1 MSRKATI
8 IVSLALL
15 LLVAVLS
22 TLFLQR
28 HSLSH
33 ILEQKI
39 ISHIEEEIGRKIA
52 FSDSQIH
59 IRPFYW
65 QWNNAVLSDRKS
77 GEVLLKAKTVR
88 IYLDLGPLRVKV
100 VSIRELRFTDPIL
113 TVVRYPDG
121 RTNLAGLFPKRP
133 PTAWHVMIDKIDVTH
148 GRILYDDRLAH
159 RAVNLQGV
167 RAHILP
173 DLKNKKGSGDLTAY
187 GYYKDQKVLQKGLR
201 IKGGVA
207 VDFDAETRSLRTA
220 RVDVLRIDL
229 TAGSKLKARG
239 MIYGNGTID
248 LSGDIALSLS
258 DIAEYIPDQKG
269 LQGKIMFS
277 GGVKGSLASPEVE
290 GGVIAEELS
299 YDAIRYGN
307 LKGEIA
313 YKEDLLKLTNLRSE
327 VLNGRIEG
335 GIEIDFRE
343 MPPAYHVALKGEDLK
358 PYAMINRYQPGLQ
371 QKIRED
377 GVVSAE
383 IEARGQVPRDS
394 KEMARNSVEAR
405 GWLNYKDEVQR
416 LTFSGEIKEGR
427 HISLGIT
434 GELTDIAHY
443 VKIPRFPLHGAASLN
458 GEISGTMDMPVI
470 SGVVMTSQGVVD
482 DIAFDSITADLKF
495 SEETLY
501 LQPVSFRRGGALYR
515 IAGNIHFRSPGLK
528 DPSFDLQAEIN
539 QGWPK
544 DVVAIFYRRLPLD
557 MKTDGRL
564 QFTGDA
570 DDFLGTAELN
580 VSEGSAYG
588 QAFDSS
594 HVAVTLTRDRVI
606 FDNVKA
612 ELGRESVAGNGWIG
626 FRGESRGAFHA
637 DISSGEF
644 SIENIDL
651 LTERTTLFKGTG
663 IFKITGDGKITD
675 PVIEASVRIPRLFI
689 KEADTGL
696 AQISISKNGEK
707 VMVMGEA
714 LSLRYEGHVLW
725 DREAPFSLTAH
736 MEEGG
741 IHPLLAL
748 LRPSMAGEISV
759 SAAGEV
765 LAEGR
770 LADLST
776 LQIKAVLPQVTGLY
790 GDYRVENDGEIRLSY
805 AENRLTFDSVRF
817 KGEGTALGIIGN
829 LAPHG
834 DVNVFV
840 NGEADLRLLTLLT
853 PEIKYSRGK
862 AFVAFLI
869 SGGMENPSIQ
879 GGLAVKDGTMRSAT
893 LRQTLEGA
901 NISLFFNGREIVLE
915 SMTGRVGG
923 GAVSGSGKVAIE
935 GFDVKEFGFAL
946 EVADALFRYPEGLE
960 TRIDGTL
967 LFQGT
972 PKSKGLKGEIRIKK
986 ASYERN
992 LNLRSIVLE
1001 LQRKRVRLDQPVPF
1015 FGSTDLNIHVGG
1027 KKDIWINNNLAKLP
1041 LEVDLVLKGTIDHPL
1056 LFGRIEA
1063 NDGTFV
1069 FSRNPFKVI
1078 SATADFISP
1087 DTIRPVMDIH
1097 STTEVRGYYIDLRLS
1112 GTIER
1117 FNLSLSSEP
1126 PLSETDILA
1135 LLTVGQTAAEA
1146 AETMKEVGTVEATA
1160 FLAAPI
1166 QEKIEGTLQ
1175 DMLKIDRFQV
1185 DPYYSSSTASE
1196 GARLTVGKR
1205 LLDERLYVTYTTG
1218 ITTIEE
1224 LIKLEYFLGKN
1235 VYVVGERDEQGRM
1248 SGDVKFRF
1256 EFR

>member
-1 MSRKATI
+1 
-8 IVSLALL
+8 
-15 LLVAVLS
+15 
-22 TLFLQR
+22 
-28 HSLSH
+28 
-33 ILEQKI
+33 
-39 ISHIEEEIGRKIA
+39 
-52 FSDSQIH
+52 
-59 IRPFYW
+59 
-65 QWNNAVLSDRKS
+65 
-77 GEVLLKAKTVR
+77 
-88 IYLDLGPLRVKV
+88 
-100 VSIRELRFTDPIL
+100 
-113 TVVRYPDG
+113 
-121 RTNLAGLFPKRP
+121 
-133 PTAWHVMIDKIDVTH
+133 
-148 GRILYDDRLAH
+148 
-159 RAVNLQGV
+159 
-167 RAHILP
+167 
-173 DLKNKKGSGDLTAY
+173 
-187 GYYKDQKVLQKGLR
+187 
-201 IKGGVA
+201 
-207 VDFDAETRSLRTA
+207 
-220 RVDVLRIDL
+220 
-229 TAGSKLKARG
+229 

-248 LSGDIALSLS
+248 LNGDIVLSLT
-258 DIAEYIPDQKG
+258 DITEYLPDQKD
-269 LQGKIMFS
+269 LQGRIMFS

-290 GGVIAEELS
+290 GSVIAEDLS

-307 LKGEIA
+307 LKGDIA

-327 VLNGRIEG
+327 VLDGRIEG
-335 GIEIDFRE
+335 GIEMDFRE
-343 MPPAYHVALKGEDLK
+343 TPPAYHVVLKGEALR
-358 PYAMINRYQPGLQ
+358 PYAIINRYRFGLQ
-371 QKIRED
+371 QQIRED

-383 IEARGQVPRDS
+383 IEARGQVPHDS
-394 KEMARNSVEAR
+394 KEMVRNNLEAK
-405 GWLNYKDEVQR
+405 GWVSYKDEVQR
-416 LTFSGEIKEGR
+416 LTFSGEIREGR

-434 GELTDIAHY
+434 GELTDIARY
-443 VKIPRFPLHGAASLN
+443 VKIPCFSLHGAASLS

-470 SGVVMTSQGVVD
+470 NGVVMMSKGVVD
-482 DIAFDSITADLKF
+482 DIAFDSITADLKL
-495 SEETLY
+495 SEDTLY
-501 LQPVSFRRGGALYR
+501 LQPVSFRRGEALYR

-539 QGWPK
+539 QGSPK

-564 QFTGDA
+564 KFTGDA
-570 DDFLGTAELN
+570 ADFSGTAELN

-588 QAFDSS
+588 QAFDNG

-606 FDNVKA
+606 FDSLKA
-612 ELGRESVAGNGWIG
+612 ERGRESVSGNGWIG

-663 IFKITGDGKITD
+663 TFKITGDGKVTD
-675 PVIEASVRIPRLFI
+675 PVIEASVRIPRFFI

-707 VMVMGEA
+707 AMVAGEA
-714 LSLRYEGHVLW
+714 LSLRYEGHVVW
-725 DREAPFSLTAH
+725 DRAAPFSLTIH
-736 MEEGG
+736 MEEGS
-741 IHPLLAL
+741 IHPLLSL
-748 LRPSMAGEISV
+748 LRPSIAGEISA

-790 GDYRVENDGEIRLSY
+790 GDYRVENDGDIRLSY

-834 DVNVFV
+834 DVNIFV

-853 PEIKYSRGK
+853 PEIKYSKGK

-879 GGLAVKDGTMRSAT
+879 GGLAVKDGTIRSAT
-893 LRQTLEGA
+893 LRQTLEGT

-915 SMTGRVGG
+915 SMTGMVGG
-923 GAVSGSGKVAIE
+923 GAVNGSGKVAIE

-946 EVADALFRYPEGLE
+946 EVSDALFRYPEGLE

-972 PKSKGLKGEIRIKK
+972 PRSKSLKGEIRIKK
-986 ASYERN
+986 AAYEKN
-992 LNLRSIVLE
+992 LNLRAMVLE
-1001 LQRKRVRLDQPVPF
+1001 LQRKRVKLEQPVPF
-1015 FGSTDLNIHVGG
+1015 FGSTDLNIHIGG

-1041 LEVDLVLKGTIDHPL
+1041 VEVDLVLKGTIDHPL

-1063 NDGTFV
+1063 DDGTFV

-1097 STTEVRGYYIDLRLS
+1097 STTEVRGYHIDLRLS

-1126 PLSETDILA
+1126 PLSETDILS